1 MFGKQNGNRNLVILG
16 ALIVQL
22 CLGSIY
28 AWSFFQ
34 TALNGGNPPVG
45 VYRWPGLNSQL
56 PFAAGLAS
64 FALFMILAGRW
75 QDRVGPRKVATIG
88 GILLG

>member
-1 MFGKQNGNRNLVILG
+1 MSESVGNRYLVIIG
-16 ALIVQL
+16 ALLVQL

-34 TALNGGNPPVG
+34 TALRGGA
-45 VYRWPGLNSQL
+45 YTWTALLTQL

-64 FALFMILAGRW
+64 FALFMIACWPQKGCYHRW
-75 QDRVGPRKVATIG
+75 YPARSWIYPRISC
-88 GILLG
+88 

>member
-1 MFGKQNGNRNLVILG
+1 MSESVGNRYLVIIG
-16 ALIVQL
+16 ALLVQL

-34 TALNGGNPPVG
+34 TALRGGA
-45 VYRWPGLNSQL
+45 YTWTALLTQL

-64 FALFMILAGRW
+64 FALFMIAAGRW
-75 QDRVGPRKVATIG
+75 QDR
-88 GILLG
+88 